1 MEPIEAFTIAWRRSF
16 NYGGRATRAEYWWF
30 CLLAYLI
37 QFFLPLLLAF
47 VPAMGAGPAFV
58 YGLAQ
63 IFPTISIT
71 VRRLRDIGK
80 DWKWILISFVP
91 FIGIFWLIYLLC
103 QPSGRYEKEVQPIV

>member
-1 MEPIEAFTIAWRRSF
+1 MEPIEAFTTAWRRSF

-37 QFFLPLLLAF
+37 QFFLPFLLAF
-47 VPAMGAGPAFV
+47 VPAIGTGPVFI
-58 YGLAQ
+58 YGFAQ

-103 QPSGRYEKEVQPIV
+103 QPSGRYEKDVQPIV

>member
-1 MEPIEAFTIAWRRSF
+1 MEPVEAFTTAWRRSF
-16 NYGGRATRAEYWWF
+16 NYNGRATRAEYWWF

-37 QFFLPLLLAF
+37 QFFLPFLLAF
-47 VPAMGAGPAFV
+47 VPAIGAGPAFI
-58 YGLAQ
+58 YGFAQ
-63 IFPTISIT
+63 IFPAISIT

-103 QPSGRYEKEVQPIV
+103 QPSGRYEKEVEPIV